1 MQQGSGSTPDV
12 SSMTF
17 SEFMDMNRG
26 MSVEQAFQYYGVD
39 IGEAMDLA
47 SRVFQPNRQAR
58 MT

>member
-1 MQQGSGSTPDV
+1 
-12 SSMTF
+12 MTF

-39 IGEAMDLA
+39 ISEAIDLA